1 MDKEMK
7 DMLQNINTTL
17 KHIETILLRME
28 SKMDAKSSEEFYEK
42 HGIPRIVAY

>member
-28 SKMDAKSSEEFYEK
+28 SKMGAESLEEFYKE
-42 HGIPRIVAY
+42 HGIPRTFAY